1 MLSKI
6 LKHEFKATYRIF
18 IGIYIGL
25 AALTGLG
32 NFVIPLL
39 DKYENIPFMIGFGFA
54 TMILVLGYIFIIMSP
69 YIFLSVRFYRTTA
82 TREAYLTFT
91 IPADTKTIL
100 IGKYLN
106 TMFWTVVT
114 AGLWYLS
121 LVTFDTF
128 SGMFDQLHFDRDFFL
143 SMLSLLLSIHVSI
156 LSIFS
161 AISLSQLAR
170 NHRLLVSIGFL
181 IAQYTVQQIVSV
193 IVLIPVMLSQIQ
205 VDMSSDSL
213 DLYGGIQP
221 DAVDSLPTFLL
232 SFAISIVFSVVYF
245 FLSNYMLKKKLNLL

>member
-32 NFVIPLL
+32 HFVIPLL
-39 DKYENIPFMIGFGFA
+39 DKYENFPFMIGFGFA
-54 TMILVLGYIFIIMSP
+54 MLIMVLGYVFIIMSP

-91 IPADTKTIL
+91 VPADTQTIL

-121 LVTFDTF
+121 LVSFDKFAMMPDTFDK
-128 SGMFDQLHFDRDFFL
+128 DFFL
-143 SMLSLLLSIHVSI
+143 SMLSMLLSIHVSI

-170 NHRLLVSIGFL
+170 NHRILVSIGFL

-193 IVLIPVMLSQIQ
+193 IVLMPVLVSQIQ
-205 VDMSSDSL
+205 VDNP
-213 DLYGGIQP
+213 DLYQL
-221 DAVDSLPTFLL
+221 DAVDSLPTFLI
-232 SFAISIVFSVVYF
+232 SFAISITFSVVYF
-245 FLSNYMLKKKLNLL
+245 LLSNYMLKKKLNLL

>member
-32 NFVIPLL
+32 KLVLPLAN
-39 DKYENIPFMIGFGFA
+39 KYENVPLMIGFGFA
-54 TMILVLGYIFIIMSP
+54 VLILVLGYIFIFMSP

-106 TMFWTVVT
+106 TMLWTVVT
-114 AGLWYLS
+114 IGLWYLS
-121 LVTFDTF
+121 LFTLGKFMVVFD
-128 SGMFDQLHFDRDFFL
+128 HFNKEFFL
-143 SMLSLLLSIHVSI
+143 FILSLLPGIHVSI

-170 NHRLLVSIGFL
+170 NHRLLVSIGFF

-193 IVLIPVMLSQIQ
+193 IVMMPVLVSQIQ
-205 VDMSSDSL
+205 VDNP
-213 DLYGGIQP
+213 DLYQP
-221 DAVDSLPTFLL
+221 DSVDSLPNFLI
-232 SFAISIVFSVVYF
+232 SFAISIVFSLVYF